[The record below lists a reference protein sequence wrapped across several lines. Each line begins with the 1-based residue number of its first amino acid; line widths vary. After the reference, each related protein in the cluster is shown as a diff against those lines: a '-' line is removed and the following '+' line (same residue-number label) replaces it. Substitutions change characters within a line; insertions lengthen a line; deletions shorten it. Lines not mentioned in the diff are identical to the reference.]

1 MTQYVARR
9 TPVHR
14 GAAAW
19 NAILEPQATAT
30 PLDVDITADF
40 CVVGAGF
47 AGLSAARRLHQLVP
61 DARIVIVEACR
72 VAEGAAGRNSG
83 FMIDLPHDL
92 ASEDYAGAGD
102 DRAVT
107 ALNRRAISFGA
118 EAMAEYGIKADYFD
132 PVGKVNGAA
141 GDAGHGHNVSYAAH
155 LQSLGEPHEMLDA
168 QQMKELTGSQY
179 YVSGLYTPGTVMLQ
193 PAGYVRGLARGLR
206 DQGIE
211 IYENSP
217 VIAFEKQDA
226 SWQVHTATGSVS
238 AGKVILG
245 VNGHLESFGVA
256 KGRLMQLFL
265 FAMMTKEL
273 DSDARTR
280 LGGQDRWGITPS
292 DPMGTT
298 MRRIDTRQGGH
309 RVVTRTC
316 AVLRP
321 GMQAKERDVAR
332 AKRVMRRKFDQRF
345 LKLKGMEME
354 HVWAGHLCLSLNGV
368 AVAREIE
375 NGVFSACVQ
384 NGLGTARGTLT
395 GIAAAEM
402 AVGYPSDIVNFFAE
416 EAAPKRLPPRPF
428 SDIGANAVL
437 RWREFR
443 ARDE

>member
-1 MTQYVARR
+1 MNEYTARR
-9 TPVHR
+9 TPVQR
-14 GAAAW
+14 GVAAW
-19 NAILEPQATAT
+19 NAILGPQPAARV
-30 PLDVDITADF
+30 LDANIVADF

-47 AGLSAARRLHQLVP
+47 AGLSAARRLRQLVP
-61 DARIVIVEACR
+61 DARIVVVEAGR
-72 VAEGAAGRNSG
+72 VAEGATGRNSG

-102 DRAVT
+102 DRQVT
-107 ALNRRAISFGA
+107 ALNRKAIGFAAQAVA
-118 EAMAEYGIKADYFD
+118 EFGIKADYFD

-155 LQSLGEPHEMLDA
+155 LATLGEPHKMLDA
-168 QQMKELTGSQY
+168 QQMRELTGSQH
-179 YVSGLYTPGTVMLQ
+179 YVSGLFTPGTVMLQ
-193 PAGYVRGLARGLR
+193 PAGYVRGLAGGLTA
-206 DQGIE
+206 QGVD

-217 VIAFEKQDA
+217 VIAIRKNDT
-226 SWQVHTATGSVS
+226 SWEVVTAQGAVS

-273 DSDARTR
+273 DAETR
-280 LGGQDRWGITPS
+280 VKLGGADRWGLTPS

-298 MRRIDTRQGGH
+298 MRRIDGGQGGH
-309 RVVTRTC
+309 RIVTRTC

-321 GMQAKERDVAR
+321 GMRVRDGDLAR
-332 AKRVMRRKFDQRF
+332 ARRVMTRKFDQRF
-345 LKLKGMEME
+345 PQVKGLEME
-354 HVWAGHLCLSLNGV
+354 HVWAGHLCLTLNGV

-375 NGVFSACVQ
+375 DGVFSACVQ

-395 GIAAAEM
+395 GIAAAEAAAEM
-402 AVGYPSDIVNFFAE
+402 PSEIADFFAKE
-416 EAAPKRLPPRPF
+416 DPPKRLPPRPF

-437 RWREFR
+437 RWREFKAR
-443 ARDE
+443 AE